1 VLDFEDVLV
10 ICKTRHMFD
19 DIYVSRMHY
28 NKAFNSKYKIPNY
41 LLNIT
46 FFPLNVVLPLAL
58 HLFLRV
64 LRFVP
69 G

>member
-10 ICKTRHMFD
+10 SCKTRHMFD

-28 NKAFNSKYKIPNY
+28 NKAFNFKYKIPNY
-41 LLNIT
+41 PLNIT